1 MAGCAQA
8 RLLEAHMS
16 KTRTNIRNGMPAAD
30 LGPDGGRK
38 PWSNP
43 NVRAGAMSQE
53 LSAWLRQ
60 QRQAH
65 GWPVPEMA
73 RQLRLAAKDAGDTGV
88 PGNEA
93 LCRNIRRWEGGH
105 GGVSERYKLH
115 YCKALDLLPG
125 QFGPS
130 RPREAPDDLATTS
143 AAPSP
148 PVLRARTLT
157 PYRTAGRDG
166 LDRPA
171 AADVAYRWIQEPDL
185 GGSWLEREVLMTA
198 HEGSDHAERA
208 ERRDIG
214 EATLEQLR
222 ADVTRLSHDYMTGEP
237 FPLFLEMR
245 RVRGRMYAAL
255 DRRLWP
261 RDQAELYFLLGCLNG
276 LMAVAANNLGSPDA
290 ADELARAGSA
300 YAAAIDH
307 RPLMARLRLE
317 LANVAH
323 WSNQPRQSRDLAQSG
338 LEYLPDGPNGAQLH
352 LMQGRS
358 AARLGDFATARSAI
372 NAARDAR
379 EREYH
384 DDLLAMGG
392 EFGFSRAS
400 QHYYTGSIIV
410 EIPEDETAAIAEL
423 ERAIE
428 LYAAGPE
435 PGEDQSDHCKMAAHI
450 DLATA
455 RLRAGQLDAATV
467 AAQPVL
473 SLSPSMRIASL
484 PQRFDRARAE
494 LARPRY
500 QGSSEARDL
509 DEQIEEFC
517 RETIAGDLHSLPAGP
532 G

>member
-1 MAGCAQA
+1 VSA
-8 RLLEAHMS
+8 
-16 KTRTNIRNGMPAAD
+16 KVRNV
-30 LGPDGGRK
+30 K
-38 PWSNP
+38 
-43 NVRAGAMSQE
+43 AGAMPQE

-60 QRQAH
+60 QRQTRS
-65 GWPVPEMA
+65 WPVPEMA
-73 RQLRLAAKDAGDTGV
+73 RQLRAAAKDSGDTAV
-88 PGNEA
+88 PANDA
-93 LCRNIRRWEGGH
+93 MCRNIRRWESGH

-115 YCKALDLLPG
+115 YCQALGIPLM

-130 RPREAPDDLATTS
+130 QPPLQRPDDPATTP
-143 AAPSP
+143 ATPCP
-148 PVLRARTLT
+148 PALRAGTLA
-157 PYRTAGRDG
+157 PYLPPGRDG

-171 AADVAYRWIQEPDL
+171 TANVAYRWMQEPDL
-185 GGSWLEREVLMTA
+185 GGSWIEREVLMAA
-198 HEGSDHAERA
+198 HEGGEHAEHA

-222 ADVTRLSHDYMTGEP
+222 SDVVRLSHDYMTGEP

-261 RDQAELYFLLGCLNG
+261 RDQVDLYFLLGCLNG
-276 LMAVAANNLGSPDA
+276 LMAVAANNLGTPQA
-290 ADELARAGSA
+290 AEELARAGWA

-338 LEYLPDGPNGAQLH
+338 LAYLPDGPNGAQLH

-358 AARLGDFATARSAI
+358 AARLGDFANAWSAI

-379 EREYH
+379 EHEYH

-410 EIPEDETAAIAEL
+410 EIPEDEAAAIVEL

-473 SLSPSMRIASL
+473 SLSPGMRIASL

-500 QGSSEARDL
+500 QGSPEAREL

>member
-1 MAGCAQA
+1 VSA
-8 RLLEAHMS
+8 
-16 KTRTNIRNGMPAAD
+16 
-30 LGPDGGRK
+30 
-38 PWSNP
+38 
-43 NVRAGAMSQE
+43 NVRTVKAGAMSHE

-73 RQLRLAAKDAGDTGV
+73 RQLRAAAKDNGDTTV
-88 PGNEA
+88 PA
-93 LCRNIRRWEGGH
+93 SDAMCRNIRRWESGH

-115 YCKALDLLPG
+115 YCKALGIPLA
-125 QFGPS
+125 QFGPG
-130 RPREAPDDLATTS
+130 RPQQESDDPATTS

-148 PVLRARTLT
+148 PAVRAGTLV
-157 PYRTAGRDG
+157 PYLSPGVG
-166 LDRPA
+166 ELDRAPA
-171 AADVAYRWIQEPDL
+171 ANVAYRWMQEPVV
-185 GGSWLEREVLMTA
+185 GGSWIEREVLMAA
-198 HEGSDHAERA
+198 HEGGEHAERA

-222 ADVTRLSHDYMTGEP
+222 ADVVRLSHDYMTGEP

-245 RVRGRMYAAL
+245 RVRSRIYAAL

-261 RDQAELYFLLGCLNG
+261 RDQVDLYFLLACLNG
-276 LMAVAANNLGSPDA
+276 LMAVAANNLGSPQA
-290 ADELARAGSA
+290 AEELVRAGWA
-300 YAAAIDH
+300 YAVAIDH

-323 WSNQPRQSRDLAQSG
+323 WSNLPRQSRDIAQSG

-352 LMQGRS
+352 LMYGRS

-384 DDLLAMGG
+384 DDLLDMGG

-400 QHYYTGSIIV
+400 QHYYAGSIIV
-410 EIPEDETAAIAEL
+410 EIPEDEAAAIAEL
-423 ERAIE
+423 ERAIA
-428 LYAAGPE
+428 LYTAGPE
-435 PGEDQSDHCKMAAHI
+435 PGEDQSDHCKMAARI

-494 LARPRY
+494 LAQPRY
-500 QGSSEARDL
+500 QGSPDARDL
-509 DEQIEEFC
+509 DERIEEFC
-517 RETIAGDLHSLPAGP
+517 RETIASDLHSLPAGP

>member
-1 MAGCAQA
+1 
-8 RLLEAHMS
+8 
-16 KTRTNIRNGMPAAD
+16 
-30 LGPDGGRK
+30 
-38 PWSNP
+38 
-43 NVRAGAMSQE
+43 MSQQ

-73 RQLRLAAKDAGDTGV
+73 RHLRRAAKDRGDTAV
-88 PGNEA
+88 PSNEA
-93 LCRNIRRWEGGH
+93 MCRNIRRWESGH
-105 GGVSERYKLH
+105 GGVSERYQLH
-115 YCKALDLLPG
+115 YCQALDLPPE
-125 QFGPS
+125 QFGPI
-130 RPREAPDDLATTS
+130 RPQEAAAVPATTS
-143 AAPSP
+143 AAPAP
-148 PVLRARTLT
+148 PAFWPGHFAPYLT
-157 PYRTAGRDG
+157 PGWDG
-166 LDRPA
+166 LGRPA
-171 AADVAYRWIQEPDL
+171 TADVAYRGIQEPDL
-185 GGSWLEREVLMTA
+185 GGSWIEREVLMAA
-198 HEGSDHAERA
+198 HEGGEHAERA

-222 ADVTRLSHDYMTGEP
+222 ADVIRLSHDYMTGEP

-261 RDQAELYFLLGCLNG
+261 RDQIDVYFLLGCLNG
-276 LMAVAANNLGSPDA
+276 LMAVAANNLGSPLA
-290 ADELARAGSA
+290 AEELARAGWA

-323 WSNQPRQSRDLAQSG
+323 WSNQPRQSHDLAQSG
-338 LEYLPDGPNGAQLH
+338 LEYLSDGPNGAHLH

-410 EIPEDETAAIAEL
+410 EIPEDEAAAITEL

-494 LARPRY
+494 LTRARY
-500 QGSSEARDL
+500 QGSPEAREL
-509 DEQIEEFC
+509 DEQIEQFC